1 MRHGPARATGERLG
15 PPSRTDRVFG
25 TRQAKF
31 AGKKERVARAVYGE
45 NMLTDDQLTTIRA
58 AAEDAAWLCDR
69 GYPASEVAAFISTHR
84 VLDER
89 ARALVSTSARADA
102 HHRHHIARELDA
114 EDVERRPV
122 RVDVGSLVRRFAALL
137 AASRDAS
144 VVVLESAAGLVLTV
158 PDAPDTSATLR
169 DEAVRE
175 LAKALLSLSPASL
188 KLVFEE
194 GDAALASTLR
204 LHLERGRRVNVV
216 EDLVRSVATR
226 LEGATFV
233 VSADP
238 TVLDG
243 AGTWL
248 NLTSSYA
255 QALALGPLKLC

>member
-1 MRHGPARATGERLG
+1 MSGNRHLPLAGNEER
-15 PPSRTDRVFG
+15 RT
-25 TRQAKF
+25 
-31 AGKKERVARAVYGE
+31 RAVYGVD
-45 NMLTDDQLTTIRA
+45 MLTDDQLTTIRA

-89 ARALVSTSARADA
+89 AKALVSTSARADA
-102 HHRHHIARELDA
+102 HRRHHIARELDA
-114 EDVERRPV
+114 EDVERRTV
-122 RVDVGSLVRRFAALL
+122 RVDVGSLVRRFAALF

-158 PDAPDTSATLR
+158 PDTPDTSAALR

-175 LAKALLSLSPASL
+175 LAKMLVLLSPASL
-188 KLVFEE
+188 RLVFEE
-194 GDAALASTLR
+194 GDAALAATLR
-204 LHLERGRRVNVV
+204 LHLERGRRITVV
-216 EDLVRSVATR
+216 EDLVRSVTAR

-233 VSADP
+233 VSANP

-248 NLTSSYA
+248 NLTA
-255 QALALGPLKLC
+255 ACAKALALGPLKLC